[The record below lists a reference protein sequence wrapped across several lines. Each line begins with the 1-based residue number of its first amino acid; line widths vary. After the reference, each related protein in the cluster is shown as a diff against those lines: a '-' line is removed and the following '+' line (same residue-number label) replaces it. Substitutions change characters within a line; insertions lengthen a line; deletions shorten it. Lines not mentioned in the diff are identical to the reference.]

1 MRFSA
6 EQDIHDGS
14 AEADESFVRKEIERI
29 RGFVGNLSMGDLR
42 QGTWFV
48 KLLAFSLDGYVQEV
62 DAAYFREK
70 YGRHETKSFLV
81 SRSGRCS
88 KS

>member
-42 QGTWFV
+42 QGTW
-48 KLLAFSLDGYVQEV
+48 KLIHRDDLSCCRW
-62 DAAYFREK
+62 FRGGVSQK
-70 YGRHETKSFLV
+70 TKGGLP
-81 SRSGRCS
+81 RDN
-88 KS
+88 